1 MAFTYL
7 ILNVIFIAVCLVVLA
22 KGIKK
27 PTRAWWLTLL
37 ALLALTLVFDNLI
50 ILAGIVSYDTTK
62 LLGIYAG
69 IAPIEDFFYALLA
82 VIIVPALW
90 QLFGSSKQHVS
101 KEGDL

>member
-7 ILNVIFIAVCLVVLA
+7 ILNLVFIAVCMIALA

-27 PTRAWWLTLL
+27 PTKAWWATLL

-50 ILAGIVSYDTTK
+50 IWAGIVTYDTTK

-82 VIIVPALW
+82 VVIVPALW
-90 QLFGSSKQHVS
+90 HIFGSSKKGIRNS
-101 KEGDL
+101 